1 MRVTRK
7 LRLANAILSIVLFL
21 LLYAR
26 AFYLLGSAN
35 TDAVDW
41 ILCIYYFFVMIAA
54 CMFYYKDENYGK
66 SFYIL
71 MAVFALLLPAI
82 LWIVFAVAGGGVNE
96 LKRYWHFVA
105 ATVFS
110 VVIAI
115 ISIVGSIEQK
125 YE

>member
-54 CMFYYKDENYGK
+54 CMFYYKDKNYDK

-71 MAVFALLLPAI
+71 IAVFALLLPVI
-82 LWIVFAVAGGGVNE
+82 LWIVFAVEGGGINDI
-96 LKRYWHFVA
+96 KRNWHFIV

-115 ISIVGSIEQK
+115 ISIIGAVEQK

>member
-41 ILCIYYFFVMIAA
+41 ILCIYYLVVMVVAG
-54 CMFYYKDENYGK
+54 MFYFKDENYGK
-66 SFYIL
+66 SYYIL
-71 MAVFALLLPAI
+71 MAVFVLLLPVI
-82 LWIVFAVAGGGVNE
+82 LWIVFAVEGGGINDI
-96 LKRYWHFVA
+96 KRNWHFIV

-115 ISIVGSIEQK
+115 SYIIGAVEQK